1 LTSREDRFD
10 TLLAWYFVL
19 VWGSGYLAS
28 KTGML
33 YAAPFTFLTLRYSF
47 GLVCMAVW
55 VLVSRPRWPADAREW
70 FHIGVAGLLMHAI
83 NLGASHHAQYLGMS
97 AGITA
102 LLLATQP
109 LFTAVIAHR
118 FMGQRLAALQWLGVF
133 VGLGG
138 VVLVVWHKIDV
149 RAVSA
154 GSLAAVAISLTAITA
169 GTLYQRVFCPT
180 ADLRSAAFIQFALSL
195 AVLAPLAWG
204 IEGFVVHWSWALL
217 GAIAFLV
224 ILASLPAAAA
234 GIDGKW
240 EAVIPDGPS
249 GSSPVVRN
257 GRSTTDDSGSSMPSE
272 RRMAAIA
279 RNCNPRTVPSC
290 LPITAA
296 ASRALSPAKKRSA
309 MASRCSSVRSSI
321 AAATSSSACRTATTS
336 SGPASPPGRSVADSR
351 PT

>member
-1 LTSREDRFD
+1 MTSREDRFD

-224 ILASLPAAAA
+224 ILASILAVNALHGLMRRGHATQVTSLFFLTPIVAVTLEWAMFGVVPTALSVA
-234 GIDGKW
+234 GI
-240 EAVIPDGPS
+240 
-249 GSSPVVRN
+249 VVTCA
-257 GRSTTDDSGSSMPSE
+257 GVALVSA
-272 RRMAAIA
+272 RR
-279 RNCNPRTVPSC
+279 
-290 LPITAA
+290 
-296 ASRALSPAKKRSA
+296 
-309 MASRCSSVRSSI
+309 
-321 AAATSSSACRTATTS
+321 
-336 SGPASPPGRSVADSR
+336 
-351 PT
+351 